1 MTDIDYS
8 KILKT
13 ARKEL
18 NDLPTAKQINFA
30 KEISEVLDIP
40 LPEDKTKRAYK
51 EFIDSNVGQYKATLD
66 EFNDVCYWFEE
77 LGG

>member
-13 ARKEL
+13 ASKEL

-40 LPEDKTKRAYK
+40 LPEDKTKVAYSK
-51 EFIDSNVGQYKATLD
+51 FIDSNVGQYREAID
-66 EFNDVCYWFEE
+66 EANDVHYWFEE

>member
-1 MTDIDYS
+1 MNDIDY
-8 KILKT
+8 KKLLAT
-13 ARKEL
+13 ARSEM

-40 LPEDKTKRAYK
+40 LPEEKTKRAYR
-51 EFIDSNVGQYKATLD
+51 EFIDSNVGQYKAALD
-66 EFNDVCYWFEE
+66 EFDDVCYWFEE